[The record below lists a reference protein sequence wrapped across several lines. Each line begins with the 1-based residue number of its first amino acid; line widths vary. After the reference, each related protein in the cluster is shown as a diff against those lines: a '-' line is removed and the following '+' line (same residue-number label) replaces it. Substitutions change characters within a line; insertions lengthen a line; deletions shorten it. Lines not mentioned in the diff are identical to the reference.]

1 MNAAVEEI
9 VASKVEKMSQFIIDR
24 KAKAKV
30 KEILLAKRTN
40 AQRSKSAT
48 QLVVKSETMPKNPS
62 TAVKAASQ
70 KKPATNASKT
80 PQKS

>member
-1 MNAAVEEI
+1 MSAAVEEI

-24 KAKAKV
+24 KANAKV

-48 QLVVKSETMPKNPS
+48 
-62 TAVKAASQ
+62 
-70 KKPATNASKT
+70 
-80 PQKS
+80 